1 VRTAN
6 NEPPTLDSIGLDWK
20 EARDVLSSG
29 HVAKVFPHSGNYN
42 GLGRGLF
49 RPGVPL
55 GQAERGLSEEERD
68 G

>member
-1 VRTAN
+1 MNHQHLIRLASTGKK
-6 NEPPTLDSIGLDWK
+6 P
-20 EARDVLSSG
+20 RDVLSSG